1 MLIIFCDSLVG
12 WRKSI
17 LLSAHL
23 SLQKILIFDRLPNFI
38 HTTAYLLVISL
49 VYERVLHSTLAD
61 RQVRNQRV
69 RCFLCVKI
77 CRFLSTDLSSTT
89 LHWSVYNAV
98 INWIRLSVVNY
109 LRDLSSSYQEL
120 LLDGSAC
127 NRSCLETLI
136 ILFCR
141 VFVTHFTACFLTKW
155 EIPWVYWGLK
165 TVEILQS

>member
-23 SLQKILIFDRLPNFI
+23 SLQKILIFDRFPNFI

-49 VYERVLHSTLAD
+49 VYERILHSTLAD

-69 RCFLCVKI
+69 RCFLCLKI
-77 CRFLSTDLSSTT
+77 CRFLSTDLSSTS
-89 LHWSVYNAV
+89 LHWFVYNAV
-98 INWIRLSVVNY
+98 INWIRLSVVND
-109 LRDLSSSYQEL
+109 LRALSSSYQEL
-120 LLDGSAC
+120 LLNGSAC
-127 NRSCLETLI
+127 NRSCLK
-136 ILFCR
+136 ILTFL
-141 VFVTHFTACFLTKW
+141 VYSLFETHFTACFLTKL
-155 EIPWVYWGLK
+155 EISWVYWSLI